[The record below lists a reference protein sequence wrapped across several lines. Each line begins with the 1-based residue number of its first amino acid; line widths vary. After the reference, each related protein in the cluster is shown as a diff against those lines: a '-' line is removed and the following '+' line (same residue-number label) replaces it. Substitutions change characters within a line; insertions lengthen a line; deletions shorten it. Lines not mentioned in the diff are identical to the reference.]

1 MLRYQTKLRFPG
13 FGQHNNQSKRHGHI
27 EGFANKEVVFN
38 QQFTWISA
46 AHLRYLFTSLSR
58 SHVNF
63 GIFVHI
69 ESHQLLVISRF
80 LHRYHRQIDESVANP
95 IKNHQESPA
104 NWWIPSNLEEKY
116 EIINNHGFSIFHQFY
131 HFPIIPIIVTG
142 KKTHFFTAKR
152 GLAPP
157 RRARGRERPGDGLAG
172 DATRDARESKGL
184 GKNGKRWGNSCV
196 FSIW

>member
-13 FGQHNNQSKRHGHI
+13 FGQHNNQSKRHAHI

-38 QQFTWISA
+38 QQITWISA

-95 IKNHQESPA
+95 INKLRFSNQLSVDFYKNHQESPA
-104 NWWIPSNLEEKY
+104 N
-116 EIINNHGFSIFHQFY
+116 
-131 HFPIIPIIVTG
+131 
-142 KKTHFFTAKR
+142 
-152 GLAPP
+152 
-157 RRARGRERPGDGLAG
+157 
-172 DATRDARESKGL
+172 
-184 GKNGKRWGNSCV
+184 
-196 FSIW
+196 

>member
-1 MLRYQTKLRFPG
+1 MLRYPTKVRFPG
-13 FGQHNNQSKRHGHI
+13 FGQHTNQSKRHGHI

-104 NWWIPSNLEEKY
+104 N
-116 EIINNHGFSIFHQFY
+116 
-131 HFPIIPIIVTG
+131 
-142 KKTHFFTAKR
+142 
-152 GLAPP
+152 
-157 RRARGRERPGDGLAG
+157 
-172 DATRDARESKGL
+172 
-184 GKNGKRWGNSCV
+184 
-196 FSIW
+196 

>member
-1 MLRYQTKLRFPG
+1 MLRYQTKLSFPG

-38 QQFTWISA
+38 QQITWISA

-69 ESHQLLVISRF
+69 ESHQLLVISRC

-95 IKNHQESPA
+95 INKLRFSNQLSVDFYKNHQESPA
-104 NWWIPSNLEEKY
+104 NNDET
-116 EIINNHGFSIFHQFY
+116 HQ
-131 HFPIIPIIVTG
+131 IL
-142 KKTHFFTAKR
+142 KKQD
-152 GLAPP
+152 L
-157 RRARGRERPGDGLAG
+157 
-172 DATRDARESKGL
+172 
-184 GKNGKRWGNSCV
+184 
-196 FSIW
+196 